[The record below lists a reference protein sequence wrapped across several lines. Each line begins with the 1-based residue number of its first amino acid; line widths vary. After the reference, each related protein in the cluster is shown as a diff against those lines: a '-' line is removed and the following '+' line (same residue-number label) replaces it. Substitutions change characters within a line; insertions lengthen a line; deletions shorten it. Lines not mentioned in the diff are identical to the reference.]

1 MNSFLSN
8 KWLKVP
14 VFLACCVPFTA
25 LVWGLLHNGILPIK
39 SLDWG
44 PSTLVDLGADPT
56 QYITHSTGDWTIRF
70 LLITLAI
77 TPFRKLLNLPALI
90 RYRRMLGLFAF
101 FYGCAHLTTYL
112 WLYQSFDFHAIW
124 ADVWKRRFI
133 TVGFLGFVLMIPL
146 AITSTKGWIRRMGGK
161 NWTWLHRLIYLS
173 AIAGVIHYA
182 WLVKSDETKPLQYAV
197 ILGILLLYRIVS
209 SIMGSRKPPAVRAAR
224 PAPVTSESV

>member
-8 KWLKVP
+8 KWLKVS
-14 VFLACCVPFTA
+14 VFLACLVPVAA
-25 LVWGLLHNGILPIK
+25 LVWGITHNGYIQSI
-39 SLDWG
+39 DRG
-44 PSTLVDLGADPT
+44 PSTLVNLGADPVA
-56 QYITHSTGDWTIRF
+56 YITHSTGDWTIRF

-77 TPFRKLLNLPALI
+77 TPFRKLLSLPALI

-101 FYGCAHLTTYL
+101 FYGCLHLTTYL
-112 WLYQSFDFHAIW
+112 WLYQAFDFHAIW
-124 ADVWKRRFI
+124 ADVLKRRFI

-146 AITSTKGWIRRMGGK
+146 AITSTKGWIRRLGGK

-197 ILGILLLYRIVS
+197 ILGLLLLYRIVA
-209 SIMGSRKPPAVRAAR
+209 SIVGNRKPPAVRAAQ
-224 PAPVTSESV
+224 PASATSESA

>member
-14 VFLACCVPFTA
+14 VFLACLVPALA
-25 LVWGLLHNGILPIK
+25 LVWGISHNGYIQSI
-39 SLDWG
+39 DRG
-44 PSTLVDLGADPT
+44 PTTLVNLGADPVA
-56 QYITHSTGDWTIRF
+56 YITHSTGDWTIRF
-70 LLITLAI
+70 LLITLTI
-77 TPFRKLLNLPALI
+77 TPLRKLLSLPALI

-101 FYGCAHLTTYL
+101 FYGTAHFITYL
-112 WLYQSFDFHAIW
+112 WLYQSFDMHAIW

-161 NWTWLHRLIYLS
+161 NWTWLHRAIYVS

-182 WLVKSDETKPLQYAV
+182 WLVKSDETKPIQYAV
-197 ILGILLLYRIVS
+197 ILGVLLAYRIVVWVIAKKS
-209 SIMGSRKPPAVRAAR
+209 PPAVRAAR
-224 PAPVTSESV
+224 PAPVTSESA

>member
-14 VFLACCVPFTA
+14 VFLACVVPVA
-25 LVWGLLHNGILPIK
+25 LLAWGITHNGYIQSI
-39 SLDWG
+39 DRG
-44 PSTLVDLGADPT
+44 PSTLVDLGADPVA
-56 QYITHSTGDWTIRF
+56 YITHSTGDWTIRF

-77 TPFRKLLNLPALI
+77 TPLRKLLSMPALI

-101 FYGCAHLTTYL
+101 FYGCLHLTTYL

-182 WLVKSDETKPLQYAV
+182 WLVKSDETRPLQYAV
-197 ILGILLLYRIVS
+197 ILGILLLYRIVAS
-209 SIMGSRKPPAVRAAR
+209 FIGNKKPPAVRAAR
-224 PAPVTSESV
+224 PEPVTSESA

>member
-14 VFLACCVPFTA
+14 VFLACLIPA
-25 LVWGLLHNGILPIK
+25 ALLVWGISHNGYIQSI
-39 SLDWG
+39 DRG
-44 PSTLVDLGADPT
+44 PSTLVNLGADPVA
-56 QYITHSTGDWTIRF
+56 YITHSTGDWTIRF

-77 TPFRKLLNLPALI
+77 TPFRKLLSLPALI

-101 FYGCAHLTTYL
+101 FYGSAHFMTYL
-112 WLYQSFDFHAIW
+112 WLYQSFDMHAIW

-161 NWTWLHRLIYLS
+161 NWTWLHRLIYCS

-182 WLVKSDETKPLQYAV
+182 WLVKSDETKPIQYAV
-197 ILGILLLYRIVS
+197 ILGILLVYRIVVWV
-209 SIMGSRKPPAVRAAR
+209 IAKKNPPAVRAAR
-224 PAPVTSESV
+224 PAPVTSETV

>member
-14 VFLACCVPFTA
+14 VFLACLVPALA
-25 LVWGLLHNGILPIK
+25 LVWGITHNGYIQ
-39 SLDWG
+39 SVDRG
-44 PSTLVDLGADPT
+44 PTKLVDLGADPVA
-56 QYITHSTGDWTIRF
+56 YITHSTGDWTIRF

-77 TPFRKLLNLPALI
+77 TPFRKLLSLPALI

-101 FYGCAHLTTYL
+101 FYGTAHFMTYL
-112 WLYQSFDFHAIW
+112 WLYQSFDMHAIW

-161 NWTWLHRLIYLS
+161 NWTWLHRAIYIS
-173 AIAGVIHYA
+173 AMAGVIHYA
-182 WLVKSDETKPLQYAV
+182 WLVKSDETKPMQYAV
-197 ILGILLLYRIVS
+197 ILAILLLYRIAVW
-209 SIMGSRKPPAVRAAR
+209 IIGIRKPPAVRAAR
-224 PAPVTSESV
+224 PAPATSETA

>member
-14 VFLACCVPFTA
+14 VFLACLVPALA
-25 LVWGLLHNGILPIK
+25 LVWGISHNGYIQSI
-39 SLDWG
+39 DRG
-44 PSTLVDLGADPT
+44 PTTLVDLGADPVA
-56 QYITHSTGDWTIRF
+56 YITHSTGDWTIRF

-77 TPFRKLLNLPALI
+77 TPFRKLLSVPALI

-101 FYGCAHLTTYL
+101 FYGTAHFMTYL
-112 WLYQSFDFHAIW
+112 WLYQSFDMHAIW

-161 NWTWLHRLIYLS
+161 NWTWLHRLIYCS

-182 WLVKSDETKPLQYAV
+182 WLVKSDETKPIRYAV
-197 ILGILLLYRIVS
+197 ILGILLAYRIVVW
-209 SIMGSRKPPAVRAAR
+209 IVGIRKPPAVRAAR
-224 PAPVTSESV
+224 PAPVTSETA

>member
-8 KWLKVP
+8 RWLKMP
-14 VFLACCVPFTA
+14 VFLACLVPALA
-25 LVWGLLHNGILPIK
+25 LVWGITHNGYIQSI
-39 SLDWG
+39 DRG
-44 PSTLVDLGADPT
+44 PTTLVDLGADPVA
-56 QYITHSTGDWTIRF
+56 YITHSTGDWTIRF

-77 TPFRKLLNLPALI
+77 TPFRKLLSLPALI

-101 FYGCAHLTTYL
+101 FYGTAHFMTYL
-112 WLYQSFDFHAIW
+112 WLYQSFDMHAIW

-161 NWTWLHRLIYLS
+161 NWTWLHRAIYVC

-182 WLVKSDETKPLQYAV
+182 WLVKSDETKPLQYAA
-197 ILGILLLYRIVS
+197 ILGVLLAYRIVVWV
-209 SIMGSRKPPAVRAAR
+209 IAKKNPPAVRSAR
-224 PAPVTSESV
+224 RAPVTSETA

>member
-14 VFLACCVPFTA
+14 VFLACLVPALA
-25 LVWGLLHNGILPIK
+25 LVWGITHNGYIQ
-39 SLDWG
+39 SVDRG
-44 PSTLVDLGADPT
+44 PTKLVDLGADPVA
-56 QYITHSTGDWTIRF
+56 YITHSTGDWTIRF

-77 TPFRKLLNLPALI
+77 TPFRKLLSLPALI

-101 FYGCAHLTTYL
+101 FYGTAHFMTYL
-112 WLYQSFDFHAIW
+112 WLYQSFDMHAIW

-161 NWTWLHRLIYLS
+161 NWTWLHRAIYIS
-173 AIAGVIHYA
+173 AMAGVIHYA
-182 WLVKSDETKPLQYAV
+182 WLVKSDETEPMQYAV
-197 ILGILLLYRIVS
+197 ILAILLLYRIAVW
-209 SIMGSRKPPAVRAAR
+209 IIGIRKPPAVRAAR
-224 PAPVTSESV
+224 PAPATSETA

>member
-14 VFLACCVPFTA
+14 VFLLCAVPA
-25 LVWGLLHNGILPIK
+25 MLLVWGISHNGYIQSI
-39 SLDWG
+39 DMG
-44 PSTLVDLGADPT
+44 TSTLVDLGADPVAT
-56 QYITHSTGDWTIRF
+56 ITHSTGDWTIRF
-70 LLITLAI
+70 LIITLAI
-77 TPFRKLLNLPALI
+77 TPFRKLLSLPALI

-101 FYGCAHLTTYL
+101 FYGCAHFMTYI
-112 WLYQSFDFHAIW
+112 WLYQAFDFHSIW

-161 NWTWLHRLIYLS
+161 NWTWLHRAIYVS

-182 WLVKSDETKPLQYAV
+182 WLVKSDERKPLQYAAMV
-197 ILGILLLYRIVS
+197 GVLLLYRIVVW
-209 SIMGSRKPPAVRAAR
+209 IIASRKPPAVRAAR
-224 PAPVTSESV
+224 PAPVTSETA

>member
-8 KWLKVP
+8 RWLKMP
-14 VFLACCVPFTA
+14 VFLACLVPALA
-25 LVWGLLHNGILPIK
+25 LVWGITHNGYIQSI
-39 SLDWG
+39 DRG
-44 PSTLVDLGADPT
+44 PTTLVDLGADPVA
-56 QYITHSTGDWTIRF
+56 YITHSTGDWTIRF

-77 TPFRKLLNLPALI
+77 TPFRKLLSLPALI

-101 FYGCAHLTTYL
+101 FYGTAHFMTYL
-112 WLYQSFDFHAIW
+112 WLYQSFDMHAIW

-161 NWTWLHRLIYLS
+161 NWTWLHRAIYVC

-182 WLVKSDETKPLQYAV
+182 WLVKSDETKPIRYAV
-197 ILGILLLYRIVS
+197 TLGILFLYRIVAW
-209 SIMGSRKPPAVRAAR
+209 IVGIRRPPAVRAAR
-224 PAPVTSESV
+224 PAPATSETA